1 MTEDIC
7 CPKFNP
13 VPWKEREVTL
23 DDRYFIKKRVRT
35 FNYMPLNFGSVMTKA
50 QQEIEAHGAKVVENM
65 ALSEHVSKWKME
77 VFIAVDRNIAELK
90 TFQIHGKLLA
100 NVYEGPFKD
109 TGIWTK
115 DFERLAKNKEFP
127 IGRWFMWY
135 TTCPKCAKKY
145 GENYVVILGQ

>member
-13 VPWKEREVTL
+13 DPWKEREVTL

-100 NVYEGPFKD
+100 NV
-109 TGIWTK
+109 
-115 DFERLAKNKEFP
+115 
-127 IGRWFMWY
+127 
-135 TTCPKCAKKY
+135 
-145 GENYVVILGQ
+145 